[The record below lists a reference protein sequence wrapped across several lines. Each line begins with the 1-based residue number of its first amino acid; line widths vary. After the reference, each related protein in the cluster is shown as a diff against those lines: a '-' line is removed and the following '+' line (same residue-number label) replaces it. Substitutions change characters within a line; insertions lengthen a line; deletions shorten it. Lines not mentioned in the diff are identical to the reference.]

1 MRLAPEMRPVRAPHS
16 RDCGPVSQEL
26 FIAITHPHLLLPQSI
41 STPPDPRPPHP
52 HKPLPA
58 AASEPGN
65 RPAMPGSHK
74 HPQER
79 PITDR
84 SGQQYRS
91 EIAAGGHATP
101 EGLPGGNTRRAR
113 TLEEA
118 KRTSK
123 DAVAMAIEANR
134 ELTPPSCPPPFCH
147 RIYQHPPRICP
158 RSCPVHPNLL
168 PANSLRGGTA
178 GASEYSP
185 YYLEIRLAVRTGG
198 FMG

>member
-1 MRLAPEMRPVRAPHS
+1 MNVFSSAQHYTTPLCRIQTHESPRDARVTQAPAGATNHR
-16 RDCGPVSQEL
+16 Q
-26 FIAITHPHLLLPQSI
+26 I
-41 STPPDPRPPHP
+41 
-52 HKPLPA
+52 K
-58 AASEPGN
+58 
-65 RPAMPGSHK
+65 
-74 HPQER
+74 
-79 PITDR
+79 
-84 SGQQYRS
+84 QYRS

-101 EGLPGGNTRRAR
+101 EGLPGANTRRAR
-113 TLEEA
+113 TLGEA

-123 DAVAMAIEANR
+123 DAMAMAIEANR